1 MKIKSGRGH
10 LRYRRRDNFKKS
22 VKVIQGLLAGVTG
35 KVAPALTLY
44 NFSQYNPPDAMGETC
59 GEGADRQT
67 AAVCPASSATLLEV
81 SHCAKRSRDGRFRA
95 SGMYCTQAPYNR
107 R

>member
-22 VKVIQGLLAGVTG
+22 VTG

>member
-1 MKIKSGRGH
+1 MSV
-10 LRYRRRDNFKKS
+10 RDFGVS
-22 VKVIQGLLAGVTG
+22 IIQGVRERAADQAALF
-35 KVAPALTLY
+35 LTLY

-95 SGMYCTQAPYNR
+95 SSR
-107 R
+107 S

>member
-1 MKIKSGRGH
+1 M
-10 LRYRRRDNFKKS
+10 
-22 VKVIQGLLAGVTG
+22 
-35 KVAPALTLY
+35 Y
-44 NFSQYNPPDAMGETC
+44 NFSQYNPPDAMGGTC